1 MNCIAYMCTRAPH
14 TRIYRIGK
22 KTIIICIC
30 IRKTVYNAV
39 RATHQVQS
47 FCIIKTI
54 FSQYAVPLK
63 LFTARHVRPGPGK
76 FYRKLKKPYKYFMHL
91 CNLYNCLFCL

>member
-1 MNCIAYMCTRAPH
+1 MNCIAYMCTRAPR

-39 RATHQVQS
+39 RGTHQVQS
-47 FCIIKTI
+47 F
-54 FSQYAVPLK
+54 V
-63 LFTARHVRPGPGK
+63 
-76 FYRKLKKPYKYFMHL
+76 
-91 CNLYNCLFCL
+91 